1 MGWKNPFEFFDDI
14 KDSAF
19 EFIYSKGESAVEG
32 IPEPVREELGVITKP
47 VVVGTKVATRT
58 VSAGLDFPIQALSN
72 SLAFLYNNPE
82 LYAPLPVKNLRGP
95 GFKKNESSYLD
106 QLKGIVTNTTAGQ
119 AIADALP
126 GGDKLNVGSGFFV
139 EGQIPEDVAAGRAET
154 FPTTYG
160 FGFTVG
166 RAFATPLAD
175 VGLIEPGDTAWNTIS
190 GGIDATYTLLAD
202 PVNLFPAGAVLGL
215 GKLGDIP
222 LVAGARAGKRA
233 KVTTTLTNKSR
244 KVLEKAVEEG
254 RLVLDAAG
262 GINNGRRTVNPNN
275 WEAFKLTPKGKK
287 FAESFSGPQSGTA
300 AEIWRR
306 SGGAIPPGTAVKL
319 QKANTVDEVI
329 TIFDDAVYAADP
341 MTHIRTMPGIDPR
354 PVVTK
359 TGVAIKGNVSR
370 YRPFADTLPESTDF
384 PLNNPLTAAKNA
396 DSVMGVLEVPL
407 PLRNRLMTEM
417 FQAFDQADDTVIFEW
432 LNKFEDVVI
441 KDQLK
446 KWNYTDDEVS
456 RIASWK
462 RKFEATVSGYV
473 TDSAGSSVPLPW
485 LVGGTRGGY
494 GPLLISQ
501 QLKVNPIL
509 IDPVD
514 LRQIADRLGPVR
526 SRLEKA
532 RRTIVEET
540 IDPVTGEKI
549 ILETKPNKLVNT
561 PVALVE
567 AAGDLVDWSM
577 SRVWKANILI
587 RPKYLL
593 KTLPEEEARL
603 AASGIF
609 DHHYQYIMQLFKN
622 TNNVDAMGRVIRTA
636 RQASKMEAEL
646 AEANRLLRKFDNLKS
661 AGTTTLYNLPI
672 DDVITSQ
679 INKIASLENGLTVF
693 DARIVDLLPG
703 MDDAILRGQAN
714 KSYDLMQNP
723 AAVSGAVSRG
733 HVQSV
738 ERLVNPEL
746 WATAFAQ
753 RIAERASNGYIRK
766 IAQDLIDGKSI
777 DEITTRFHTGDLKP
791 VLGEYIKNQARVD
804 PKYIWD
810 FDGVRA
816 FVKKNI
822 DDIQLYAM
830 DDDSLLEA
838 IAKNKFD
845 GEELSGRRGF
855 AAYTGDKNLDFKPN
869 NLLKSYIKKMY
880 SESDLAPARINYFPS
895 VFDSANDTRNARTR
909 ISNRYDALLSFAW
922 DGVYGA
928 ASDKLVRVPTWNQAK
943 WQRII
948 ELVPVMDK
956 AEADKLVETVKKTNI
971 IKSLKDDIIEA
982 AADAQGE
989 MTVEDVNLLGELF
1002 ATRFTKDTYFDAS
1015 RKTKFGASHRKIF
1028 PFFDAFVELTG
1039 SAAKLATNPKV
1050 IHRADQLMGEL
1061 RQNTFFGTD
1070 IDGDGKKDSFLYK
1083 DPVSGEEMYAVSVG
1097 GGFLKEWR
1105 KNGLDFRVGNSLSGL
1120 SMVTTAY
1127 PGIGPVVAF
1136 PLIKMLPDSSDF
1148 DKIRDLIAPFG
1159 IPDLSSPDIAQFLIP
1174 GASDQVMRILGSSG
1188 LELFSKVKDRQ
1199 KAAQSVIRALQ
1210 VASATKDY
1218 DPATPGQQGPTG
1230 YDSIEQWQADG
1241 KELGT
1246 KIYGLI
1252 GWAGLFLPGAPIAQW
1267 TAKTRNGN
1275 VLIGVVAQRWN
1286 QIDKMGDKNG
1296 LDYQDKLELLVNEW
1310 GNENFVAFMQPITD
1324 RSIVGSSST
1333 KEYYDW
1339 YRQNKTVVDKYQNV
1353 GGYFSPKSSELDPD
1367 VWNIQKLAGDVQYKD
1382 PKQFAINLESAIA
1395 NFTFNRNMR
1404 EVMNS
1409 ISPDDMFGTLANLK
1423 IKEQKKIQIKAI
1435 QAAYPNWDRAAAA
1448 TASQRNR
1455 RVQLIE
1461 ARKFI
1466 AEPSVQD
1473 NDAVKA
1479 ATEYFKYRDANVAY
1493 TVGNFPQVTEDN
1505 WSSASKIRGAVVLRQ
1520 ALWDEGERL
1529 AEKYPQFVNLWQ
1541 NVLSRE
1547 FISVEVE
1554 D

>member
-1 MGWKNPFEFFDDI
+1 MGWKNPFDIFDDI
-14 KDSAF
+14 KDTALQ
-19 EFIYSKGESAVEG
+19 FIYSRGESAVKTV
-32 IPEPVREELGVITKP
+32 PTPVREELGKIAKP

-58 VSAGLDFPIQALSN
+58 VSAGMDFPIQALTN

-82 LYAPLPVKNLRGP
+82 LYAPLMKNDRGP
-95 GFKKNESSYLD
+95 GFKKNQSSYLD

-119 AIADALP
+119 VIADALP
-126 GGDKLNVGSGFFV
+126 GGDKLDIGSGFFV
-139 EGQIPEDVAAGRAET
+139 GGRTQQDVAEGKVET
-154 FPTTYG
+154 QPEIYNHT
-160 FGFTVG
+160 FTVG
-166 RAFATPLAD
+166 RAFAAPLAD
-175 VGLIEPGDTAWNTIS
+175 MGLIEPGDTAWNTIS
-190 GGIDATYTLLAD
+190 GAIDATYTLVAD
-202 PVNLFPAGAVLGL
+202 PTNIIPAGAILDL

-222 LVAGARAGKRA
+222 LSAAARAGKRA
-233 KVTTTLTNKSR
+233 KVTTNLSSASR
-244 KVLEKAVEEG
+244 KVIESAVEEG

-287 FAESFSGPQSGTA
+287 WAASFAGPDSGTA

-319 QKANTVDEVI
+319 QDAQSVDEVLAVL
-329 TIFDDAVYAADP
+329 DDAVYAADP
-341 MTHIRTMPGIDPR
+341 LTHMRTMPGIDPR

-359 TGVAIKGNVSR
+359 TGVAIKGNASR

-396 DSVMGVLEVPL
+396 DSVMGVLEVPMET
-407 PLRNRLMTEM
+407 RNKLMTEM
-417 FQAFDQADDTVIFEW
+417 FQVFNGTDDRAIFDW
-432 LNKFEDVVI
+432 LDKFENVVI

-446 KWNYTDDEVS
+446 KWNYTDDEVT

-462 RKFEATVSGYV
+462 RNFERTVSGYV

-485 LVGGTRGGY
+485 LIGGSRGGY

-532 RRTIVEET
+532 RRTVVET
-540 IDPVTGEKI
+540 ITDPVTGERI
-549 ILETKPNKLVNT
+549 VTETQPNKLVNT
-561 PVALVE
+561 PVALAE
-567 AAGDLVDWSM
+567 AVGDLVDWSM
-577 SRVWKANILI
+577 SRAWKANVLI
-587 RPKYLL
+587 RPKYLI
-593 KTLPEEEARL
+593 KTLPEEIARL
-603 AASGIF
+603 TASGIF
-609 DHHYQYIMQLFKN
+609 DHHYQYVMQLFSD

-636 RQASKMEAEL
+636 RKASKMEAEL
-646 AEANRLLRKFDNLKS
+646 AEANRLLRKFDNLKGV
-661 AGTTTLYNLPI
+661 GTTTLYNLPI

-679 INKIASLENGLTVF
+679 IDKIALLENGLTEF

-733 HVQSV
+733 HVQKV
-738 ERLVNPEL
+738 ERLVDPEL
-746 WATAFAQ
+746 WSTAFAQ
-753 RIAERASNGYIRK
+753 RIAERASNGYIRQ

-777 DEITTRFHTGDLKP
+777 DEITARFHTGDLKKY
-791 VLGEYIKNQARVD
+791 LDEYIKNEGRLD
-804 PKYIWD
+804 PNYIWD
-810 FDGVRA
+810 FDGVRN
-816 FVKKNI
+816 FVKTNV

-845 GEELSGRRGF
+845 GEDLSGRRGF
-855 AAYTGDKNLDFKPN
+855 SAYTGDKNLDFKPN

-880 SESDLAPARINYFPS
+880 SDSDLAPKQINYFPS
-895 VFDSANDTRNARTR
+895 VFDKAKDSRNARTR
-909 ISNRYDALLSFAW
+909 ISNRYDSLLAFAW
-922 DGVYGA
+922 DGLYGA
-928 ASDKLVRVPTWNQAK
+928 ASDKLARVPTWNQAK

-948 ELVPVMDK
+948 ELVPVMGK
-956 AEADKLVETVKKTNI
+956 EEAARLVETVKKTDI
-971 IKSLKDDIIEA
+971 LQSLKDDIIEA
-982 AADAQGE
+982 AATAQGE

-1039 SAAKLATNPKV
+1039 SAAKFATNPKV
-1050 IHRADQLMGEL
+1050 IHRADQVMGEL

-1083 DPVSGEEMYAVSVG
+1083 DPVSGEEMYAVAAG

-1120 SMVTTAY
+1120 SMITTAY

-1148 DKIRDLIAPFG
+1148 DKLRDLIAPFG
-1159 IPDLSSPDIAQFLIP
+1159 IPDLSSPDIAQFIIP
-1174 GASDQVMRILGSSG
+1174 GASDQVMRILGSNG
-1188 LELFSKVKDRQ
+1188 LELFSKVEDRQ

-1230 YDSIEQWQADG
+1230 YDSRAQWEADG

-1246 KIYGLI
+1246 KIYGIL

-1267 TAKTRNGN
+1267 TAKSRKGN
-1275 VLIGVVAQRWN
+1275 VLISVIQERWN
-1286 QIDKMGDKNG
+1286 KIDKLGDKNG
-1296 LDYQDKLELLVNEW
+1296 LNYQDKLEMLVEEF
-1310 GNENFVAFMQPITD
+1310 GNENFIAFMQPITD
-1324 RSIVGSSST
+1324 RSVAGSSST

-1339 YRQNKTVVDKYQNV
+1339 YRQNKSVVDKYQNV

-1367 VWNIQKLAGDVQYKD
+1367 IWNIQKLAGDVKYKD

-1395 NFTFNRNMR
+1395 NFVFNRNMK
-1404 EVMNS
+1404 EVMAS

-1423 IKEQKKIQIKAI
+1423 IKEQKKIQTKAV

-1479 ATEYFKYRDANVAY
+1479 ATEYFKYRDANVDY
-1493 TVGNFPQVTEDN
+1493 TISNFSQVTEDN
-1505 WSSASKIRGAVVLRQ
+1505 WASASKIRGAVVLRQ

>member
-1 MGWKNPFEFFDDI
+1 MGWKNPFDFISDI

-19 EFIYSKGESAVEG
+19 EFIYSKGESAVRTV
-32 IPEPVREELGVITKP
+32 PEPVREELGKIATP
-47 VVVGTKVATRT
+47 VVVGTKVGTRT
-58 VSAGLDFPIQALSN
+58 VATAADFPIQTLTN

-82 LYAPLPVKNLRGP
+82 LYAPLMKNDRGP
-95 GFKKNESSYLD
+95 GFKKNTASYLD

-119 AIADALP
+119 VIADALP
-126 GGDKLNVGSGFFV
+126 GGDKLDVGSGFFV
-139 EGQIPEDVAAGRAET
+139 GGRTQEDVAEGKVET
-154 FPTTYG
+154 QPSIYG
-160 FGFTVG
+160 HTFTVG
-166 RAFATPLAD
+166 RAFAAPLAD
-175 VGLIEPGDTAWNTIS
+175 IGLIEPGDRAWNTIS
-190 GGIDATYTLLAD
+190 GAIDASYTLAAD
-202 PVNLFPAGAVLGL
+202 PLNWLPAGAALNL
-215 GKLGDIP
+215 GKLGDVP
-222 LVAGARAGKRA
+222 LTAGARAGKRA
-233 KVTTTLTNKSR
+233 KVTTTLTKES
-244 KVLEKAVEEG
+244 KKILELAVEEG
-254 RLVLDAAG
+254 RIALDAAG

-275 WEAFKLTPKGKK
+275 WEAFKLTPKGRKW
-287 FAESFSGPQSGTA
+287 AESFAGPESGTA

-319 QKANTVDEVI
+319 QDAKSLDEVI
-329 TIFDDAVYAADP
+329 TVLDDAVYAADP
-341 MTHIRTMPGIDPR
+341 LTHIRTMPGIDPR

-359 TGVAIKGNVSR
+359 TGVAIKGNASR
-370 YRPFADTLPESTDF
+370 YRAFADTLPESTDF

-396 DSVMGVLEVPL
+396 DSVMGVLQVPMDT
-407 PLRNRLMTEM
+407 RNKLMTEM
-417 FQAFDQADDTVIFEW
+417 FQVFNGTDDRAIFDW
-432 LNKFEDVVI
+432 LDKFENVAI
-441 KDQLK
+441 KSQLG
-446 KWNYTDDEVS
+446 KWDYTTDDID

-462 RKFEATVSGYV
+462 KKFEATVTGYV
-473 TDSAGSSVPLPW
+473 TDSAGSSVPLAW
-485 LVGGTRGGY
+485 LLGDGPRGGY

-549 ILETKPNKLVNT
+549 ILETKPNKLVNA
-561 PVALVE
+561 PVAFVE
-567 AAGDLVDWSM
+567 GAGDLVDHLM
-577 SRVWKANILI
+577 SRVWKANVLI
-587 RPKYLL
+587 RPKYLI
-593 KTLPEEEARL
+593 KTIPEEVARL
-603 AASGIF
+603 TASGIF
-609 DHHYQYIMQLFKN
+609 DHHYQYVIQLF
-622 TNNVDAMGRVIRTA
+622 TNSNNIDAMGRVIRTA

-646 AEANRLLRKFDNLKS
+646 AEANRLLRKFENLKS

-672 DDVITSQ
+672 DDVVTSQ
-679 INKIASLENGLTVF
+679 INKITSLEEGLNVF
-693 DARIVDLLPG
+693 DARIVDQLPG
-703 MDDAILRGQAN
+703 MDDAILRGQQS
-714 KSYDLMQNP
+714 KSYELMQNP
-723 AAVSGAVSRG
+723 AVVSGAVSRG
-733 HVQSV
+733 HVQKA
-738 ERLVNPEL
+738 ERLVNPDL
-746 WATAFAQ
+746 WATAYAQ
-753 RIAERASNGYIRK
+753 RIAERASNGYVRK
-766 IAQDLIDGKSI
+766 IAEDLIDGKSI
-777 DEITTRFHTGDLKP
+777 DEITTRFHTGDLKKS
-791 VLGEYIKNQARVD
+791 LDEYIKNEGKLD
-804 PKYIWD
+804 PNYIWD
-810 FDGVRA
+810 FDGVRT
-816 FVKKNI
+816 FVKQTV
-822 DDIQLYAM
+822 DDINVYAM
-830 DDDSLLEA
+830 DDDSILEA

-845 GEELSGRRGF
+845 GEDLSGRRGF

-880 SESDLAPARINYFPS
+880 SENDLAPAQINYFPS
-895 VFDSANDTRNARTR
+895 VFDKSKDIRTTGKR
-909 ISNRYDALLSFAW
+909 VADRYDAMLSFAW
-922 DGVYGA
+922 DGLYGA
-928 ASDKLVRVPTWNQAK
+928 ASDKLARVPTWNQAK

-956 AEADKLVETVKKTNI
+956 AEADRLVATVKKTDI
-971 IKSLKDDIIEA
+971 IQSLKDDIIEA
-982 AADAQGE
+982 AATAKGE

-1039 SAAKLATNPKV
+1039 SAAKFATNPKV

-1083 DPVSGEEMYAVSVG
+1083 DPVSGEEMYAVSAG

-1136 PLIKMLPDSSDF
+1136 PLVKMLPDSSDF
-1148 DKIRDLIAPFG
+1148 DKLRDLIAPFG

-1174 GASDQVMRILGSSG
+1174 GASDQVMRILGSNG
-1188 LELFSKVKDRQ
+1188 WELFSKVEDRE
-1199 KAAQSVIRALQ
+1199 KASQAVIRALQ

-1218 DPATPGQQGPTG
+1218 NPTVPGQQGPTG
-1230 YDSIEQWQADG
+1230 YDALAQWEADG

-1246 KIYGLI
+1246 KIYGIL
-1252 GWAGLFLPGAPIAQW
+1252 GWAGLFLPGAPIAQF
-1267 TAKTRNGN
+1267 TAKSRKGN
-1275 VLIGVVAQRWN
+1275 VLISVIQERWN
-1286 QIDKMGDKNG
+1286 KIDKLGDKSG
-1296 LDYQDKLELLVNEW
+1296 LDYQDKLEMLVEEF
-1310 GNENFVAFMQPITD
+1310 GNENFIAFMQPITD
-1324 RSIVGSSST
+1324 RSIAGSSSS

-1339 YRQNKTVVDKYQNV
+1339 YRQNKSVVDKYENV

-1367 VWNIQKLAGDVQYKD
+1367 VWNIQKLAGDVKYKD

-1395 NFTFNRNMR
+1395 NFIFNKNMKL
-1404 EVMNS
+1404 VMES
-1409 ISPDDMFGTLANLK
+1409 IPPEDMFGTLTNLK
-1423 IKEQKKIQIKAI
+1423 IKQEKNIQIKAI

-1479 ATEYFKYRDANVAY
+1479 ATAYFKYRDDNLASAIQK
-1493 TVGNFPQVTEDN
+1493 FSKVTEDN
-1505 WSSASKIRGAVVLRQ
+1505 WTSASKIPGAVVLRQ

>member
-1 MGWKNPFEFFDDI
+1 MGWKNPFDFIDDI
-14 KDSAF
+14 KDTALQ
-19 EFIYSKGESAVEG
+19 FIYSKGESAVEN
-32 IPEPVREELGVITKP
+32 IPDPVREELGKIATP
-47 VVVGTKVATRT
+47 VVIGTKVGTRT
-58 VSAGLDFPIQALSN
+58 VAAAADFPIQALTN

-82 LYAPLPVKNLRGP
+82 LYAPIMKNDRGP
-95 GFKKNESSYLD
+95 GFNKNKSSYLD

-119 AIADALP
+119 VIADALP
-126 GGDKLNVGSGFFV
+126 GGDKLDIGSGFFV
-139 EGQIPEDVAAGRAET
+139 GGRTQQDVAEGKVET
-154 FPTTYG
+154 QPQIYG
-160 FGFTVG
+160 HTFTVG
-166 RAFATPLAD
+166 RAFAAPLAD
-175 VGLIEPGDTAWNTIS
+175 MGLIEPGDTAWNTIS
-190 GGIDATYTLLAD
+190 GAIDASYTLAAD
-202 PVNLFPAGAVLGL
+202 PLNWLPAGAALNL

-222 LVAGARAGKRA
+222 LTAGARAGKRA
-233 KVTTTLTNKSR
+233 KVTTTLTKESR
-244 KVLEKAVEEG
+244 KILEEAVEEG
-254 RLVLDAAG
+254 RIVLDAAG

-287 FAESFSGPQSGTA
+287 WAESFAGPQSGTA

-306 SGGAIPPGTAVKL
+306 SGGAIPPGTALKL
-319 QKANTVDEVI
+319 QRAKSLDEVI
-329 TIFDDAVYAADP
+329 AIFDDAVYAADP
-341 MTHIRTMPGIDPR
+341 MTHMRTMPGIDPR

-359 TGVAIKGNVSR
+359 TGVAIKGNASR

-407 PLRNRLMTEM
+407 DVRNRLMTEL
-417 FQAFDQADDTVIFEW
+417 FEAFSDTDDQVIFDW
-432 LNKFEDVVI
+432 LDNFENVVI

-446 KWNYTDDEVS
+446 KWNYTDDEIT

-462 RKFEATVSGYV
+462 QKFQATVSGYV

-514 LRQIADRLGPVR
+514 LRTIADRLGPLR

-532 RRTIVEET
+532 RRTVVGET
-540 IDPVTGEKI
+540 IDPVTGEI
-549 ILETKPNKLVNT
+549 IITEVKPNRIVND
-561 PVALVE
+561 PLRLVE

-577 SRVWKANILI
+577 SRVWKANVLI
-587 RPKYLL
+587 RPKYLI
-593 KTLPEEEARL
+593 KTLPEELARL
-603 AASGIF
+603 SFSGIF
-609 DHHYQYIMQLFKN
+609 DHHYQYFIQLFSD
-622 TNNVDAMGRVIRTA
+622 TNNIDAMGRVIRTA

-646 AEANRLLRKFDNLKS
+646 AEANRLLSKFENLKS
-661 AGTTTLYNLPI
+661 AGETTLYNLSI
-672 DDVITSQ
+672 DDVIASQ
-679 INKIASLENGLTVF
+679 INKITSLENGLIEF

-703 MDDAILRGQAN
+703 MDDAILRGQSN
-714 KSYDLMQNP
+714 KAYDLMQNP

-746 WATAFAQ
+746 WSTAFAQ
-753 RIAERASNGYIRK
+753 RIAERASNGYIRS
-766 IAQDLIDGKSI
+766 IAQDLLDGKSI
-777 DEITTRFHTGDLKP
+777 DEITARFFGGDLQGS
-791 VLGEYIKNQARVD
+791 LNEYIKNQGRLD
-804 PKYIWD
+804 PDYVWD
-810 FDGVRA
+810 FDGVRN
-816 FVKKNI
+816 FVKKNV
-822 DDIQLYAM
+822 DDIEVYAM
-830 DDDSLLEA
+830 GDDSLLEA

-855 AAYTGDKNLDFKPN
+855 SAYTGDKNLDFKPN
-869 NLLKSYIKKMY
+869 NLLKNYIKKTH
-880 SESDLAPARINYFPS
+880 STNDLAPARINYFPS
-895 VFDSANDTRNARTR
+895 VFDSSRDARNARTR
-909 ISNRYDALLSFAW
+909 ISNRYDAMLSFAW
-922 DGVYGA
+922 DGIYGA
-928 ASDKLVRVPTWNQAK
+928 ASDKLARVPTWNQAK

-956 AEADKLVETVKKTNI
+956 AEADLLVETVKKTDI
-971 IKSLKDDIIEA
+971 LQSLKDDIIEA
-982 AADAQGE
+982 AATAQGE

-1015 RKTKFGASHRKIF
+1015 RKTKFGAAHRKIF

-1097 GGFLKEWR
+1097 GPFLKEWR
-1105 KNGLDFRVGNSLSGL
+1105 KNGLDFRVGNSLNSL

-1127 PGIGPVVAF
+1127 PGIGPVVSF
-1136 PLIKMLPDSSDF
+1136 PLVKMLPDSSDF
-1148 DKIRDLIAPFG
+1148 DKIRDLIAPYG
-1159 IPDLSSPDIAQFLIP
+1159 IPDISSPDIAQFIVP
-1174 GASDQVMRILGSSG
+1174 GFGSEQATRILGSSG
-1188 LELFSKVKDRQ
+1188 IEIFSKVEYRQ
-1199 KAAQSVIRALQ
+1199 KAAQSVVRALQ

-1230 YDSIEQWQADG
+1230 YDSLEQWQADG

-1246 KIYGLI
+1246 KIYGLV

-1267 TAKTRNGN
+1267 TAKSRKGN
-1275 VLIGVVAQRWN
+1275 VLISVIAQRWN

-1296 LDYQDKLELLVNEW
+1296 LDYQDKLEMLVNEF
-1310 GNENFVAFMQPITD
+1310 GNENFVAFMQPLTD
-1324 RSIVGSSST
+1324 RSVVGSSSSR
-1333 KEYYDW
+1333 EYYDW
-1339 YRQNKTVVDKYQNV
+1339 YRVNKQVVDKYQNV

-1367 VWNIQKLAGDVQYKD
+1367 VWNIQKLAGDVKYKD

-1395 NFTFNRNMR
+1395 NFVFNRNMK
-1404 EVMNS
+1404 EVLDT
-1409 ISPDDMFGTLANLK
+1409 IPPDERYGTLAKLK
-1423 IKEQKKIQIKAI
+1423 IKEQKDIQTKAI

-1466 AEPSVQD
+1466 TEPSVQD

-1479 ATEYFKYRDANVAY
+1479 ATEYFKYRDANVGYA
-1493 TVGNFPQVTEDN
+1493 VSNFYKVTEDN
-1505 WSSASKIRGAVVLRQ
+1505 WATASKIRPAVALRQ

>member
-1 MGWKNPFEFFDDI
+1 MGWKNPFDFIDDI
-14 KDSAF
+14 KDTALQ
-19 EFIYSKGESAVEG
+19 FIYSKGESAVRTV
-32 IPEPVREELGVITKP
+32 PKPVREELGEIAKP
-47 VVVGTKVATRT
+47 VVVGTKVGTRT
-58 VSAGLDFPIQALSN
+58 VAAAADFPIQTLTN

-82 LYAPLPVKNLRGP
+82 LYAPLMKNERGP
-95 GFKKNESSYLD
+95 GFKKNQASYLD

-119 AIADALP
+119 VIADALP
-126 GGDKLNVGSGFFV
+126 GGDKLDVGSGFFV
-139 EGQIPEDVAAGRAET
+139 EGRTQEDVYEGKVET
-154 FPTTYG
+154 QPTIYG
-160 FGFTVG
+160 HLFSVG
-166 RAFATPLAD
+166 RSFAAPLAD
-175 VGLIEPGDTAWNTIS
+175 MGLIEPGDTAWNTIS
-190 GGIDATYTLLAD
+190 GAIDASYTLAAD
-202 PVNLFPAGAVLGL
+202 PLNWIPMGATLGL
-215 GKLGDIP
+215 GKLGDVP
-222 LVAGARAGKRA
+222 LTAGARAGKRA
-233 KVTTTLTNKSR
+233 KVTTTLTRESK
-244 KVLEKAVEEG
+244 KILELAVEEG
-254 RLVLDAAG
+254 RIALDAAG

-287 FAESFSGPQSGTA
+287 WAESFAGPESGTA

-306 SGGAIPPGTAVKL
+306 SGGAIPPSTAVKL
-319 QKANTVDEVI
+319 QDAKSADEVI
-329 TIFDDAVYAADP
+329 AVLDDAVYAADP
-341 MTHIRTMPGIDPR
+341 LTHMRTMPGIDPR

-396 DSVMGVLEVPL
+396 DSVMGVLEVPMAT
-407 PLRNRLMTEM
+407 RNQLMTEM
-417 FQAFDQADDTVIFEW
+417 FEAFNGTDDQVIFDW
-432 LNKFEDVVI
+432 LDNFENVVI

-446 KWNYTDDEVS
+446 KWNYTDDEIS

-462 RKFEATVSGYV
+462 RKFQATVTGYV

-485 LVGGTRGGY
+485 LVGGTNGGY

-514 LRQIADRLGPVR
+514 LRTIADRLGPLR

-532 RRTIVEET
+532 RRTVVEET
-540 IDPVTGEKI
+540 IDPVTGERI
-549 ILETKPNKLVNT
+549 ITEVKPNRIVND
-561 PVALVE
+561 PLRLAE

-577 SRVWKANILI
+577 SRVWKANVLI
-587 RPKYLL
+587 RPKYLI
-593 KTLPEEEARL
+593 KTLPEELARL
-603 AASGIF
+603 SFSGIF
-609 DHHYQYIMQLFKN
+609 DHHYQYVVQLFSD
-622 TNNVDAMGRVIRTA
+622 TNNIDAMGRVIRTA

-646 AEANRLLRKFDNLKS
+646 AEANRILRKIENLKS
-661 AGTTTLYNLPI
+661 AGTTTLYNLPV

-679 INKIASLENGLTVF
+679 IEKITSLENGLIEF
-693 DARIVDLLPG
+693 DSRIVDLLPG
-703 MDDAILRGQAN
+703 MDDAILRGQSN
-714 KSYDLMQNP
+714 KAYDLMQNP

-791 VLGEYIKNQARVD
+791 VLSEYIKNQGRLD
-804 PKYIWD
+804 PNYVWD

-816 FVKKNI
+816 FVKKNV
-822 DDIQLYAM
+822 DDIEVYAI

-869 NLLKSYIKKMY
+869 NLLKSYIKKMH
-880 SESDLAPARINYFPS
+880 STNDLAPERINYFPS
-895 VFDSANDTRNARTR
+895 VFDSANDTRNVRTR
-909 ISNRYDALLSFAW
+909 VSNRYDAFLSFAW
-922 DGVYGA
+922 DGLYGA
-928 ASDKLVRVPTWNQAK
+928 ASDKLARVPTWNQAK

-956 AEADKLVETVKKTNI
+956 AEADLLVDTVKKTDI
-971 IKSLKDDIIEA
+971 LQSLKDDIIEA
-982 AADAQGE
+982 ASTAKGE

-1015 RKTKFGASHRKIF
+1015 RKTKFGAAHRKIF

-1105 KNGLDFRVGNSLSGL
+1105 KNGLDFRVGNSLKNL
-1120 SMVTTAY
+1120 SMVTAAY

-1148 DKIRDLIAPFG
+1148 DKIRDLIAPYG
-1159 IPDLSSPDIAQFLIP
+1159 IPDLSSPDIAQFIIP
-1174 GASDQVMRILGSSG
+1174 GASEQVMRILGSNG
-1188 LELFSKVKDRQ
+1188 LELFSKVEDRQ

-1230 YDSIEQWQADG
+1230 YDSREQWEADG

-1267 TAKTRNGN
+1267 TAKSRKGN
-1275 VLIGVVAQRWN
+1275 VLISVIAQRWN

-1296 LDYQDKLELLVNEW
+1296 LDYQDKLEMLVEEF

-1324 RSIVGSSST
+1324 RSVVGSSST

-1339 YRQNKTVVDKYQNV
+1339 YRINKDVVDKYQNV

-1367 VWNIQKLAGDVQYKD
+1367 VWNIQKLAGDVKYKD

-1395 NFTFNRNMR
+1395 NFVFNRNMK
-1404 EVMNS
+1404 EVMDS
-1409 ISPDDMFGTLANLK
+1409 IPPNEMYGTLANLK
-1423 IKEQKKIQIKAI
+1423 IKEQKKIQTKAI

-1479 ATEYFKYRDANVAY
+1479 ASEYFKYRDANVGYA
-1493 TVGNFPQVTEDN
+1493 VSNFSQVTEDN
-1505 WSSASKIRGAVVLRQ
+1505 WATASKIRPAVALRQ